1 MNDVYLNGVAQY
13 APVYSHTLF
22 GEDFYSIEIS
32 TMRTSGIADC
42 IPCILPSDIADGI
55 TQGQSLDM
63 NGEIRTTYKMDDSG
77 KSHMKVY
84 FLVKELCE
92 GLLEENTNLVV
103 LDGYICKEP
112 VLRQTPSGKII
123 CDLHIACERGTM
135 RKSDYIPCICWG
147 GKAVLASQ
155 FEVGSKIWL
164 QGRFQS
170 RDYLKKI
177 DGKVETRRA
186 YEVSVS
192 NYRIID
198 LED

>member
-1 MNDVYLNGVAQY
+1 MNDVYLNGIAQY
-13 APVYSHTLF
+13 APVYSHSSF
-22 GEDFYSIEIS
+22 GEDFYITEILVI
-32 TMRTSGIADC
+32 RTGCVEDC
-42 IPCILPSDIADGI
+42 IPCILPSHIADGI

-84 FLVKELCE
+84 FFAKELCE
-92 GLLEENTNLVV
+92 GLFEENTNLVV

-112 VLRQTPSGKII
+112 ILRQTPSGKII
-123 CDLHIACERGTM
+123 CDLHIACERGAI

-155 FEVGSKIWL
+155 FDVGTKIWL

-177 DGKVETRRA
+177 DGKVETRRT

-192 NYRIID
+192 HYRILD

>member
-13 APVYSHTLF
+13 APIYSHNSF
-22 GEDFYSIEIS
+22 GEDFYSLEVS
-32 TMRTSGIADC
+32 VMRTSGVADC
-42 IPCILPSDIADGI
+42 IPCILPSHIADGI

-63 NGEIRTTYKMDDSG
+63 NGEIRTTYKMDESG

-84 FLVKELCE
+84 FFAKELCE
-92 GLLEENTNLVV
+92 GLFEENTNLVV

-112 VLRQTPSGKII
+112 TLRQTPSGKII
-123 CDLHIACERGTM
+123 CDLHIACERGAI
-135 RKSDYIPCICWG
+135 RKSDYIPCICCG

-155 FEVGSKIWL
+155 FDVGTKIWL

-177 DGKVETRRA
+177 DGKVETRRT

-192 NYRIID
+192 HYRILD